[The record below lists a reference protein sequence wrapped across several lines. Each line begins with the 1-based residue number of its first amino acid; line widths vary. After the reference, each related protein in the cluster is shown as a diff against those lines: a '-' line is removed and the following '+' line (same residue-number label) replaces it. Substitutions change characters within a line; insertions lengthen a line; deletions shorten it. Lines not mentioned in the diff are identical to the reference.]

1 MKTRRRES
9 KTRRKESKT
18 RRKESKTTMFLNL
31 IKKVFL
37 I

>member
-31 IKKVFL
+31 IKKVIL